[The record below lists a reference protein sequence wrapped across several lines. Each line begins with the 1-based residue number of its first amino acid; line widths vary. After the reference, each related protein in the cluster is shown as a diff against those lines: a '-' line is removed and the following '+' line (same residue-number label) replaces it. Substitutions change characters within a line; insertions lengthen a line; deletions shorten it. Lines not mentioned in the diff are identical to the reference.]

1 MWAMNDLTKKIKA
14 FTLHE
19 MLVVLLITALVVGMA
34 YSVLRLVQIQMNGIS
49 SNYEQTTEV
58 RLLKQ
63 RLWIDFNQ
71 YDRIWY
77 NAANREL
84 LLSNEIKEVT
94 YQFQKELVLKGQD
107 TFHVKTKELLPYFE
121 AGTINEGEID
131 ALDLF
136 IEGGNGTR
144 LFVYKRNSATSYINR

>member
-1 MWAMNDLTKKIKA
+1 MSDATKKIKA

-19 MLVVLLITALVVGMA
+19 MLVVLLITVLVVGMA
-34 YSVLRLVQIQMNGIS
+34 YSVLRLVQTQMNGIS
-49 SNYEQTTEV
+49 SNYEEMTEV

-71 YDRIWY
+71 YDRVWY

-84 LLSNEIKEVT
+84 LLCNEISEVE

-107 TFHVKTKELLPYFE
+107 TFHLKTKELLAYFE
-121 AGTINEGEID
+121 VGIINEGEID
-131 ALDLF
+131 AIDLYVG
-136 IEGGNGTR
+136 GGNGTR
-144 LFVYKRNSATSYINR
+144 LFVFKRNSATSYINR

>member
-1 MWAMNDLTKKIKA
+1 MNDLTKKIKA

-63 RLWIDFNQ
+63 RLWIDFNLN
-71 YDRIWY
+71 DRIWY

-94 YQFQKELVLKGQD
+94 YQFQKELVLKGRD
-107 TFHVKTKELLPYFE
+107 TFHVKTKKLLPYFE
-121 AGTINEGEID
+121 AGTIKEGEID

-136 IEGGNGTR
+136 IEGGNGIR
-144 LFVYKRNSATSYINR
+144 IFVYKRNSATSYINR

>member
-1 MWAMNDLTKKIKA
+1 MNDLTKKIKA

-77 NAANREL
+77 HAVNSEI

>member
-1 MWAMNDLTKKIKA
+1 MQSMNDMTKKIKA

-63 RLWIDFNQ
+63 ILWIDFNQ
-71 YDRIWY
+71 YDRIWC
-77 NAANREL
+77 NAANREIF
-84 LLSNEIKEVT
+84 LSNEINEVT
-94 YQFQKELVLKGQD
+94 YQFQKELVLKG
-107 TFHVKTKELLPYFE
+107 
-121 AGTINEGEID
+121 
-131 ALDLF
+131 
-136 IEGGNGTR
+136 
-144 LFVYKRNSATSYINR
+144 